1 MSNGEALFENAGKN
15 THNKVLQILQE
26 IVPTG
31 RVMDVPSGSGAF
43 ARRLADLDY
52 NVVAADVVNHGN
64 IEGVE
69 FHEAD
74 MNKPLPFPNG
84 SLNCITCIEGI
95 EHLERPFDF
104 IRECERVLCDDG
116 CLILTTPN
124 TSSLRSRWRFFL
136 TGFHNKCKYM
146 LDETAPNPLH
156 HIGMLSF
163 PALRYMLHT
172 NGLEIQKIDANRV
185 KGLSWL
191 YAPIAIVQ
199 YLLTR
204 LNIRKAKPA
213 DINVDLSKEV
223 LSQMMTV
230 PLLFGEA
237 MVVAATKKSNH
248 HANESSGSLI

>member
-1 MSNGEALFENAGKN
+1 MGNGEALFENAGKN
-15 THNKVLQILQE
+15 THNKVLQILQGM
-26 IVPTG
+26 VPTG

-43 ARRLADLDY
+43 SRRLAGLNYD
-52 NVVAADVVNHGN
+52 VVAADVVNHGD

-69 FHEAD
+69 FHMAD
-74 MNKPLPFPNG
+74 MNQPLPFADG
-84 SLNCITCIEGI
+84 SLNAITCIEGI

-104 IRECERVLCDDG
+104 VRECRRVLRDDG

-124 TSSLRSRWRFFL
+124 TSSIRSRWRYFL

-156 HIGMLSF
+156 HIGMLSY

-172 NGLEIQKIDANRV
+172 NGFAIQKIDTNRI
-185 KGLSWL
+185 KGISWL
-191 YAPIAIVQ
+191 YAPIALVQ
-199 YLLTR
+199 YVLTR

-213 DINVDLSKEV
+213 DINVDLSEEV
-223 LSQMMTV
+223 LTQMMTV

-237 MVVAATKKSNH
+237 MVVAATKRPN
-248 HANESSGSLI
+248 GR

>member
-1 MSNGEALFENAGKN
+1 MGNGEALFENAGKN
-15 THNKVLQILQE
+15 THNKVVEVLQE
-26 IVPTG
+26 MAPTG

-43 ARRLADLDY
+43 ARRLAELDY
-52 NVVAADVVNHGN
+52 DVIAADVVNHGN
-64 IEGVE
+64 IEGAE
-69 FHEAD
+69 FHKAD
-74 MNKPLPFPNG
+74 MNQPLPFADG
-84 SLNCITCIEGI
+84 SLNAVTCIEGI

-104 IRECERVLCDDG
+104 VRECERVLGDDG

-124 TSSLRSRWRFFL
+124 TSSIRSRWRYFL

-172 NGLEIQKIDANRV
+172 NGFEIQKIDTNRI
-185 KGLSWL
+185 KGISWI
-191 YAPIAIVQ
+191 YSPIALVQ

-213 DINVDLSKEV
+213 DINVGLSKEV
-223 LSQMMTV
+223 LTQMTSV

-237 MVVAATKKSNH
+237 MVVAARKK
-248 HANESSGSLI
+248 

>member
-1 MSNGEALFENAGKN
+1 MGNGEALFENAGKN
-15 THNKVLQILQE
+15 THNKVLQILQGL
-26 IVPTG
+26 VPTG

-43 ARRLADLDY
+43 ARRLAELDY
-52 NVVAADVVNHGN
+52 DVIAADVVNHGN
-64 IEGVE
+64 IEGAE
-69 FHEAD
+69 FHKAD
-74 MNKPLPFPNG
+74 MNQPLPFADG
-84 SLNCITCIEGI
+84 SLNCVTCIEGI

-104 IRECERVLCDDG
+104 VRECERVLSDDG

-124 TSSLRSRWRFFL
+124 TSSIRSRWRYFL

-172 NGLEIQKIDANRV
+172 SGFEIQKIDTNRI
-185 KGLSWL
+185 KGISWL

-204 LNIRKAKPA
+204 LNIRKAKPE
-213 DINVDLSKEV
+213 DINPRLSREV
-223 LSQMMTV
+223 LSQMMTL

-237 MVVAATKKSNH
+237 MVVAATKKSNRR
-248 HANESSGSLI
+248 

>member
-1 MSNGEALFENAGKN
+1 MGNSEALFENAGKN
-15 THNKVLQILQE
+15 THNKVLQILQGM
-26 IVPTG
+26 VPTG

-43 ARRLADLDY
+43 SRRLAELGY
-52 NVVAADVVNHGN
+52 EVVAADVVNHGD

-69 FHEAD
+69 FHVAD
-74 MNKPLPFPNG
+74 MNQPLPFADG
-84 SLNCITCIEGI
+84 SLDCVTCIEGI

-104 IRECERVLCDDG
+104 VRECGRVLRDQG

-124 TSSLRSRWRFFL
+124 TSSIRSRGRFFL

-156 HIGMLSF
+156 HIGMLSY

-172 NGLEIQKIDANRV
+172 NGFEIQKIDTNRI
-185 KGLSWL
+185 KGVSWL
-191 YAPIAIVQ
+191 YAPIALVQ
-199 YLLTR
+199 YVLTR
-204 LNIRKAKPA
+204 LNIRKAKPS
-213 DINVDLSKEV
+213 DINAGLSKEV

-237 MVVAATKKSNH
+237 MIVAATKKFK
-248 HANESSGSLI
+248 A

>member
-1 MSNGEALFENAGKN
+1 MGNGEALFENAGKN

-26 IVPTG
+26 IAPTG

-43 ARRLADLDY
+43 ARRLVELDY
-52 NVVAADVVNHGN
+52 DVIAADVVNHGD
-64 IEGVE
+64 IEGAE
-69 FHEAD
+69 FHTVD
-74 MNKPLPFPNG
+74 MNQPLPFPDG
-84 SLNCITCIEGI
+84 SLGCITCIEGI

-104 IRECERVLCDDG
+104 VRECERVLRDDG

-124 TSSLRSRWRFFL
+124 TSAIRSRWRYFL

-172 NGLEIQKIDANRV
+172 SGFEIQKIETNRI
-185 KGLSWL
+185 KGISWF
-191 YAPIAIVQ
+191 YAPVAIFQ

-204 LNIRKAKPA
+204 FNIRKAKPA
-213 DINVDLSKEV
+213 DINPDLSRQV
-223 LSQMMTV
+223 LSQMMTKS
-230 PLLFGEA
+230 LLFGEA
-237 MVVAATKKSNH
+237 MIVAATKKSN
-248 HANESSGSLI
+248 LQ

>member
-1 MSNGEALFENAGKN
+1 MGNGEALFENAGKN
-15 THNKVLQILQE
+15 THNKVLQILE
-26 IVPTG
+26 EMVPTG
-31 RVMDVPSGSGAF
+31 RVMDIPSGSGAF
-43 ARRLADLDY
+43 SRRLADLDY
-52 NVVAADVVNHGN
+52 DVVAADVVNYGDLK
-64 IEGVE
+64 GVE
-69 FHEAD
+69 FHVAD
-74 MNKPLPFPNG
+74 MNQPLPFADG
-84 SLNCITCIEGI
+84 SLSCITCIEGI

-104 IRECERVLCDDG
+104 VRECERVLRDDG

-124 TSSLRSRWRFFL
+124 TSSIRSRWRFFL

-172 NGLEIQKIDANRV
+172 NGFEIQIIDTNRI
-185 KGLSWL
+185 KGISWL
-191 YAPIAIVQ
+191 YAPIAAVQ

-204 LNIRKAKPA
+204 LNIHKAKPA
-213 DINVDLSKEV
+213 DINAGLSKEV

-237 MVVAATKKSNH
+237 MVVAATKKSNTR
-248 HANESSGSLI
+248 

>member
-1 MSNGEALFENAGKN
+1 MGDGKALFENAGKN
-15 THNKVLQILQE
+15 THNKVLQILKKL
-26 IVPTG
+26 VPTG

-43 ARRLADLDY
+43 ARRLAALGYD
-52 NVVAADVVNHGN
+52 VIAADVVNHGN

-69 FHEAD
+69 FHTAD
-74 MNKPLPFPNG
+74 MNQPLPFADG
-84 SLNCITCIEGI
+84 SMNCITCIEGI

-104 IRECERVLCDDG
+104 IRECKRVLIEDG

-124 TSSLRSRWRFFL
+124 TSSIRSRWRYFL

-172 NGLEIQKIDANRV
+172 SGFEISNIETNRIKWV
-185 KGLSWL
+185 SWL
-191 YAPIAIVQ
+191 YAPMAIVQ

-204 LNIRKAKPA
+204 LIIRKAKPA
-213 DINVDLSKEV
+213 DINPGLSREV
-223 LSQMMTV
+223 LSQMMTI
-230 PLLFGEA
+230 PLFFGEA
-237 MVVAATKKSNH
+237 MVVAATKKP
-248 HANESSGSLI
+248 SSHEF